1 MQANEATGHSK
12 GRLTLLFDT
21 RDDEQVEALNYW
33 RAAFGP
39 VTEIEAVNEDVF
51 ALHIHPGTWCWENSR
66 EAA

>member
-1 MQANEATGHSK
+1 MEANEATGCSEA
-12 GRLTLLFDT
+12 RLTLLLDT
-21 RDDEQVEALNYW
+21 RDNEQVVALHYW

-51 ALHIHPGTWCWENSR
+51 ALHIHPGTWCWENSG